1 MGGNKIYLFVYG
13 TLREHEQHAHLLTTA
28 TKLASQAWV
37 SGRLYDTG
45 FGFPGLVKQKGSRVY
60 GELYKLSKQML
71 AIIDQLEEYVP
82 GRTGNLFTR
91 EQRKVYTD
99 FGKVRAYVY
108 IYQGDVQEE
117 RVIPSGDW
125 RVNQLIKQPYLLY
138 FAYGSCM
145 DNERFRQAGVE
156 ENFKDMLGRGILKG
170 YQLKY
175 TRIAREGGRADIV
188 ETRKKREVQG
198 KVYRI
203 SKETLPYLFKREGVE
218 ASLYRPAVV
227 GVELNGKLLPNVLTF
242 IVVNKKKDTAPP
254 YSYVEEIIRG
264 GYGTVSDQYLLQQI
278 NYLKTKHRLN
288 IRKLKQQLY
297 KKTKHSSE

>member
-1 MGGNKIYLFVYG
+1 MGKNKVYLFVYG
-13 TLREHEQHAHLLTTA
+13 TLREHEPNAQVLARA

-37 SGRLYDTG
+37 HGRLYDTG
-45 FGFPGLVKQKGSRVY
+45 FGFPGLVKKKRGRVY
-60 GELYKLSKQML
+60 GELYKLSKPLL
-71 AIIDQLEEYVP
+71 ATNDQLEGYVP
-82 GRTGNLFTR
+82 GRANNLFTR

-99 FGKVRAYVY
+99 FGTVRAYVY

-117 RVIPSGDW
+117 KLIPSGDW
-125 RVNQLIKQPYLLY
+125 KVDRLIKQPYLLY

-175 TRIAREGGRADIV
+175 TRINREGGRADIV

-203 SKETLPYLFKREGVE
+203 SKEILPYLFKREGVQ

-254 YSYVEEIIRG
+254 YNYVEEILRG
-264 GYGTVSDQYLLQQI
+264 GFGTVSDQYLLQHI

-288 IRKLKQQLY
+288 IRKLKKQLY
-297 KKTKHSSE
+297 KITKHASE